1 MGQMYRRKK
10 GGRYNKT
17 VVEVDNIKFDSK
29 IEAARYS
36 QLRILEKAGEIKQLE
51 LQPKFI
57 IQQNCKIKLNDKV
70 KTQLMIKYIAD
81 FKYIENGKII
91 VEDVKSKYTSSDAQY
106 KIKRKMLVYQQEQ
119 HGFDVFREYIYINK
133 STQDIKDYARC
144 I

>member
-1 MGQMYRRKK
+1 MYRRKK

-133 STQDIKDYARC
+133 HTQEIKDYARC
-144 I
+144 M

>member
-1 MGQMYRRKK
+1 MYRRKK

>member
-1 MGQMYRRKK
+1 MYRRKK

-36 QLRILEKAGEIKQLE
+36 QLILMQKAGEIEGLE

-57 IQQNCKIKLNDKV
+57 LQQSIRISVNGKN
-70 KTQLMIKYIAD
+70 KTQLMIKYYGD
-81 FKYIENGKII
+81 FKYIENGKVI
-91 VEDVKSKYTSSDAQY
+91 VEDVKSKFTSSDAQY
-106 KIKRKMLVYQQEQ
+106 KLKRKILVNQQEQ
-119 HGFDVFREYIYINK
+119 HGFDIFREYIYINRSK
-133 STQDIKDYARC
+133 QEIKDYERC

>member
-1 MGQMYRRKK
+1 MYRRKK

-36 QLRILEKAGEIKQLE
+36 QLILMQKAGEIEQLE

-57 IQQNCKIKLNDKV
+57 IQQSVKIKLNGKV

-91 VEDVKSKYTSSDAQY
+91 VEDVKSSYTANDAQY

-119 HGFDVFREYIYINK
+119 HEFDVFREYIYINK
-133 STQDIKDYARC
+133 HTQEIKDYARC
-144 I
+144 M

>member
-1 MGQMYRRKK
+1 MYRRKK

-106 KIKRKMLVYQQEQ
+106 KIKRKMLVYQQDQ

-133 STQDIKDYARC
+133 HTQEIKDYARC
-144 I
+144 M